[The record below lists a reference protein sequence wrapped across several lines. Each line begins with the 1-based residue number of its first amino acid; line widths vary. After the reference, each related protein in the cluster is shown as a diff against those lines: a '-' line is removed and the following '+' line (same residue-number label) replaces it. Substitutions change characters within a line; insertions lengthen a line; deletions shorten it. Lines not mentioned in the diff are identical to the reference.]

1 MKYKVGDRVCSVC
14 GGNFFSGTATG
25 TMLEGNICVECV
37 MAYYRLLFSSRRRF
51 TVEEFV
57 KNGEDISEVIEIL
70 EEIDLEIEEADLNG
84 VKIDRLFLG
93 KNVHEK
99 LLAAEDFFIH
109 GVGDGELE
117 NKVLKSYRGIPVV
130 ILEDEKYKDDIDFS
144 IF

>member
-14 GGNFFSGTATG
+14 GGNFFSGTATN
-25 TMLEGNICVECV
+25 TMLDGNICVECV

-109 GVGDGELE
+109 GVGDGKLE

>member
-14 GGNFFSGTATG
+14 GGNFFSGTATN
-25 TMLEGNICVECV
+25 TMLDGNICVECV

-51 TVEEFV
+51 NVEEFV

-109 GVGDGELE
+109 GVGDGKLE

-130 ILEDEKYKDDIDFS
+130 ILEGEKYKDDIDFS